1 MSLLREVF
9 DYYKKLKEDEKQRK
23 RLINTKLDY
32 GHLQWMLDKAEN
44 NPDLMIRVTMKNG
57 EKVEML
63 TKRRKQTTSLSD
75 YINGE
80 DDVLELN

>member
-1 MSLLREVF
+1 MSLLREAF
-9 DYYKKLKEDEKQRK
+9 EYYKKLKEDEKQRK

-44 NPDLMIRVTMKNG
+44 NPDLMISVTMKNG

-63 TKRRKQTTSLSD
+63 TKKRKHTTSLSD

-80 DDVLELN
+80 DDN

>member
-1 MSLLREVF
+1 MSLLREAF
-9 DYYKKLKEDEKQRK
+9 EYYKKLKEDEKQRK

-63 TKRRKQTTSLSD
+63 TKKRKQTTSLSD